1 MNHVASMSL
10 IQTFY
15 SSSTVIFQLWNLG
28 SEGKVGGGYEE
39 LVGLSYASSS
49 ECRILSTRQDE
60 PFPFMKLPL
69 ELRQMVYK
77 ELLVMPWPVIMDA
90 PHCCYYPG
98 KHLTHVVHDDGHP
111 HEYCPLATCQ
121 IRQVSK
127 ALHIETTPIYFGH
140 NTFKFRNLNA
150 LSFFLTKLK
159 SESRRSI
166 TSLIVR
172 YEGGHPA
179 RSMKLLRSCFALRRL
194 SINCTWGTIR
204 YGQFPWY
211 TIRGLKYLLQIRGIQ
226 TLELKKPTPSEHFS
240 WEAYRMEW
248 QELLEALQVLKQPYT
263 EAAIRRQDK
272 KECPPEKAK
281 RTLFGRANVVTRAEA
296 ASVSQSQTQGV
307 RC

>member
-1 MNHVASMSL
+1 MFWNH
-10 IQTFY
+10 IC
-15 SSSTVIFQLWNLG
+15 QLWNLG
-28 SEGKVGGGYEE
+28 SEGKVGDGFEE
-39 LVGLSYASSS
+39 PVGLSYASSS
-49 ECRILSTRQDE
+49 EHKILSTRQDE

-77 ELLVMPWPVIMDA
+77 ELLVMPWPITMDA
-90 PHCCYYPG
+90 PYCCYYPR
-98 KHLTHVVHDDGHP
+98 KHLTHVLHDDGQL
-111 HEYCPLATCQ
+111 HEYCPLITCQ

-179 RSMKLLRSCFALRRL
+179 RSMKLLRSCFALRL
-194 SINCTWGTIR
+194 SIDCTWETMR

-211 TIRGLKYLLQIRGIQ
+211 TIRGLKDLLQIRGIQ
-226 TLELKKPTPSEHFS
+226 TLELKKPTPREPFGFA
-240 WEAYRMEW
+240 AYEW
-248 QELLEALQVLKQPYT
+248 QDFLEALQVLKQPYT
-263 EAAIRRQDK
+263 EAAIRRQCK
-272 KECPPEKAK
+272 KEYAPEKAK
-281 RTLFGRANVVTRAEA
+281 RTLFGRANVVTRAETA
-296 ASVSQSQTQGV
+296 LASQSQTKGV

>member
-1 MNHVASMSL
+1 MTDSQPTIPEDCNRCSGTT
-10 IQTFY
+10 IC
-15 SSSTVIFQLWNLG
+15 QLWNLG

-39 LVGLSYASSS
+39 LVGPSYASSS
-49 ECRILSTRQDE
+49 EHRILSTRQDE
-60 PFPFMKLPL
+60 PFPFMKFPL

-77 ELLVMPWPVIMDA
+77 ELLVMPWPITTDA
-90 PHCCYYPG
+90 PYCCYYLR
-98 KHLTHVVHDDGHP
+98 KHLTHVLHNDGQL
-111 HEYCPLATCQ
+111 HEYCPLVTCQ

-194 SINCTWGTIR
+194 SIDCTWETMR

-211 TIRGLKYLLQIRGIQ
+211 TIRGLKDLLQIRGIQ
-226 TLELKKPTPSEHFS
+226 TLELKKPTPREPFGFA
-240 WEAYRMEW
+240 AYEW
-248 QELLEALQVLKQPYT
+248 QDFLEALQVLKQPYT
-263 EAAIRRQDK
+263 EAAIRRQYK
-272 KECPPEKAK
+272 KKYPPEKAK
-281 RTLFGRANVVTRAEA
+281 RTLFGRANVVTRAETA
-296 ASVSQSQTQGV
+296 LASQSQTKGL